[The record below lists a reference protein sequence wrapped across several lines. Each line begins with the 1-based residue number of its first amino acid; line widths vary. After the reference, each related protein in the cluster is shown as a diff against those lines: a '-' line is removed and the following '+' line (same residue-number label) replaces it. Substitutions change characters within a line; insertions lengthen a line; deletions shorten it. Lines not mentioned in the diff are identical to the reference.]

1 MWLCATRLAMAESQ
15 GILFVLL
22 EIISRGEIGSAVSLV
37 YSAAAFQIGL
47 FTLDSLVPQLL
58 SAPTHESK
66 PDGVWS
72 L

>member
-1 MWLCATRLAMAESQ
+1 MAESQ

-22 EIISRGEIGSAVSLV
+22 EIIFRWGRGGIGSAASLV

-47 FTLDSLVPQLL
+47 FTLDSLVPQRL
-58 SAPTHESK
+58 SAPAHESK